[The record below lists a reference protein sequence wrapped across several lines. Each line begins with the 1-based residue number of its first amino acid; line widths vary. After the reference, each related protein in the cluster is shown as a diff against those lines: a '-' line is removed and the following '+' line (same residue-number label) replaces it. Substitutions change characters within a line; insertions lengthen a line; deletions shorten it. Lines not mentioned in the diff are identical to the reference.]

1 MVRKVLV
8 EIGVIGLMARAI
20 LEGLTV
26 IAVLVRTVIV
36 TLVDLVI
43 THWVSDHFGT
53 LSRNCRLLLKSG
65 RGLIGLIPQYSSGDD
80 LRTLS
85 SEYISSGE

>member
-26 IAVLVRTVIV
+26 IAVLARTVIV

-43 THWVSDHFGT
+43 AHWVSDHFGT

>member
-43 THWVSDHFGT
+43 THWVS
-53 LSRNCRLLLKSG
+53 LWNS
-65 RGLIGLIPQYSSGDD
+65 
-80 LRTLS
+80 
-85 SEYISSGE
+85 